1 MEVKLISMSDKPVET
16 LLSIWYQT
24 KIGNKD
30 LSKFS
35 NDDSGLV
42 DSNVIYIILH
52 NPDKYKDL
60 YNDMIRMLNL
70 IMTTP
75 SMALQRHIS
84 LTWILK
90 DVPVAFREQ
99 LVRHQN
105 GHHFWVRSSRVDD
118 LSNSDY
124 YLPIGLDEDQ
134 KKELCKFYSKLNET
148 YHDLVHNKGFNPED
162 AKMIMPESR
171 LHTLAWSC
179 NLQSMKQVLARR
191 SNWFAQEFWIGVL
204 HKMIPELRNWFTKLG
219 YNDEIVKIM
228 TSGYGNPD
236 YSADPT
242 KDDYPIKLDMVEKMN
257 GTYPQPVDPMF
268 LVKYSTNH
276 KVASYPQTCEPYKVK
291 QYFNMFRSIW
301 GPEYI
306 KILDQF
312 TDEVLNTPMSK
323 EEIDS
328 IVNNVLKT
336 IDK

>member
-1 MEVKLISMSDKPVET
+1 MDVRLISISERPVET

-24 KIGNKD
+24 KIGNED

-35 NDDSGLV
+35 KDGDGVV
-42 DSNVIYIILH
+42 DVNVIRDILNH
-52 NPDKYKDL
+52 PGDHPDL
-60 YNDMIRMLNL
+60 YDDMMRMLKL

-75 SMALQRHIS
+75 SMALQRHVS
-84 LTWILK
+84 LSWLLK

-124 YLPIGLDEDQ
+124 YLPIGLDDNQ
-134 KKELCKFYSKLNET
+134 KKELCKFYNKLNET

-179 NLQSMKQVLARR
+179 NLQSMKQVLSRR
-191 SNWFAQEFWIGVL
+191 SNWFAQEFWIEIL
-204 HKMIPELRNWFTKLG
+204 HKLIPQLRGALESMG
-219 YNDEIVKIM
+219 YNNDIVEIM
-228 TSGYGNPD
+228 MSGYGNPD

-242 KDDYPIKLDMVEKMN
+242 KDDYPIKLDMVEKMY

-268 LVKYSTNH
+268 LVKYSRDH
-276 KVASYPQTCEPYKVK
+276 KITSYPQTCEPYKVK
-291 QYFNMFRSIW
+291 QYFEMFRSIW
-301 GPEYI
+301 GPEYV
-306 KILDQF
+306 KVLDQF
-312 TDEVLNTPMSK
+312 TDEVLSTPMSD
-323 EEIDS
+323 EEIKD
-328 IVNNVLKT
+328 IVDRVLEKRS
-336 IDK
+336 

>member
-1 MEVKLISMSDKPVET
+1 MDVRLISMSERPVET

-24 KIGNKD
+24 KIGNED

-35 NDDSGLV
+35 KDGDGVV
-42 DSNVIYIILH
+42 DVNVIRSILD
-52 NPDKYKDL
+52 NPTDHSEL
-60 YNDMIRMLNL
+60 YNDMMRMLKL

-75 SMALQRHIS
+75 SMALQRHVS
-84 LTWILK
+84 LSWLLK

-118 LSNSDY
+118 LSNSEY

-134 KKELCKFYSKLNET
+134 KDELRNFYNELNDK

-191 SNWFAQEFWIGVL
+191 SNWFAQEFWIEIL
-204 HKMIPELRNWFTKLG
+204 HKLIPQLRGALESMG
-219 YNDEIVKIM
+219 YNNDIVEIVM
-228 TSGYGNPD
+228 SGYGNPD

-242 KDDYPIKLDMVEKMN
+242 KDDYPIKLDMVEKMH

-268 LVKYSTNH
+268 LVKYSKDH
-276 KVASYPQTCEPYKVK
+276 KVTSYPQTCEPYKVK
-291 QYFNMFRSIW
+291 QYFEMFRGIW
-301 GPEYI
+301 GPEYV
-306 KILDQF
+306 KVLDQF
-312 TDEVLNTPMSK
+312 TDEVLSTPMSD
-323 EEIDS
+323 EEIKD
-328 IVNNVLKT
+328 IVDRVLEKRS
-336 IDK
+336 